1 MQNAAV
7 PFRWR
12 GLSRRLILAP
22 RKTVG
27 SRSNMIGLKERLSFA
42 TIALAALFAVA
53 GLTMMP
59 RPAKAWIGVGFGYGF
74 PCCGVPYP
82 FAPYP
87 YPYPP
92 AYYPPPPPAP
102 YYPPTAYAPPAA
114 PAAPAAA
121 QAAAITY
128 TSKPAFKNA
137 AGQTCREFKTA
148 SNTLGTA
155 CQDASG
161 QWRVQN

>member
-1 MQNAAV
+1 MA
-7 PFRWR
+7 
-12 GLSRRLILAP
+12 GMKGRL
-22 RKTVG
+22 R
-27 SRSNMIGLKERLSFA
+27 FA
-42 TIALAALFAVA
+42 TIALGALIVFA
-53 GLTMMP
+53 GTTMTP
-59 RPAKAWIGVGFGYGF
+59 TPAKAWFGFGWGYGY
-74 PCCGVPYP
+74 PCCAAPYP
-82 FAPYP
+82 YAP

-102 YYPPTAYAPPAA
+102 YYPPVAYAA

-121 QAAAITY
+121 AAAQPTAITY

-161 QWRVQN
+161 QWRVSN